1 MIGIPLS
8 WHRFCA
14 VGLRGAIAFALSL
27 HLEFEQEKRYVLV
40 TATLIIVLFTVIF
53 LGGMTL
59 PLMKVVNNRE
69 YIITDMK
76 KSYRNL
82 SKLQKIMEFY
92 SIKISKVK
100 DMENIF
106 GIFTLYNF
114 HN

>member
-1 MIGIPLS
+1 MSGIPLS

-59 PLMKVVNNRE
+59 PLMKVLNNRE
-69 YIITDMK
+69 YIIRHEK
-76 KSYRNL
+76 KI
-82 SKLQKIMEFY
+82 QKPFQTAKNYGTLANKDIQSNRYGKHIWYFY
-92 SIKISKVK
+92 IIQFSFS
-100 DMENIF
+100 
-106 GIFTLYNF
+106 
-114 HN
+114 